1 MKRTKGK
8 QKGVGPFGWMGGEKV
23 LLDTEIGWLL
33 VLSAADIFLTH
44 ALLRQGQRFYESNP
58 LADWFFQ
65 RYNIAGLVAYKFLI
79 ISVVIIICE
88 FVERRRPGLGRLVLQ
103 IGIVA
108 AGGVVVY
115 SLYLVVTRVL

>member
-1 MKRTKGK
+1 MKRTRKKRGA
-8 QKGVGPFGWMGGEKV
+8 GGPFGGIGGEGV
-23 LLDTEIGWLL
+23 LLDREIGWLL
-33 VLSAADIFLTH
+33 VLSATDIFLTH

-58 LADWFFQ
+58 VADWFFQ

-79 ISVVIIICE
+79 ISVVIVICE
-88 FVERRRPGLGRLVLQ
+88 FVERRRPGLGRRVLQ

-115 SLYLVVTRVL
+115 SLSLIVRHVF